1 MNTTQTKSAARLPK
15 IHLDK
20 TIVSRLETLAAEIFL
35 QSPDIGQRLM
45 TEIGRAKLVA
55 PKNLRNDIVTVGS
68 RVTYCNLSTRQVQT
82 VVVSYPENVDM
93 EADAISVVSPIGVA
107 LLGLSAGS
115 TISWETPGDETLS
128 LEVVTVKAPRR

>member
-1 MNTTQTKSAARLPK
+1 MNTLQTKSTARLPK

-20 TIVSRLETLAAEIFL
+20 TIVGRLQTLAAEVL
-35 QSPDIGQRLM
+35 LRAPDVGQRLM

-82 VVVSYPENVDM
+82 VVVTYPENVDM
-93 EADAISVVSPIGVA
+93 EPDAISVVSSIGVA

-115 TISWETPGDETLS
+115 TFSWEAPGDETLS
-128 LEVVTVKAPRR
+128 LEVVTVKAPKH